1 MLLAAAPALAQDGG
15 AQQYPVAYVDRPL
28 TLPSLGV
35 SPDVTFDATQ
45 IVQDPNAAERTL
57 QTNLAFAGG
66 LTFGILDDLEVRA
79 SIGTIRFV
87 PEFQYLEPK
96 LGLTFRFVGA
106 ESFNMGI
113 RAETT
118 ALTLPGEAGIRVEAS
133 LPFLVRL
140 GSSARIDLAPGA
152 PVTFQEKKAVTVG
165 LNVPV
170 AFAFQVVE
178 VLHIGARTS
187 ATILDFSDPGQNLV
201 ILSGS
206 SWGCRSGRSG
216 RSWRSIRTSRGTSS
230 RGRAR
235 SSTTTR
241 STSRSSRRGR
251 RRGSTSTCDV
261 SLPRRRGAGGSRAG
275 HVRGDRGS
283 GARWIAS
290 EAGTLIR
297 TEPLK

>member
-1 MLLAAAPALAQDGG
+1 MHRCRALFLRITPALAPAVVLLAAAPALAQDGG

-87 PEFQYLEPK
+87 PDFQYLEPK

-118 ALTLPGEAGIRVEAS
+118 ALTLPGEAGVRVEAS

-201 ILSGS
+201 IPLGFFLGLSLGS
-206 SWGCRSGRSG
+206 ERPIVEIDPYFTWNEF
-216 RSWRSIRTSRGTSS
+216 SRPGAKFDNDKVNIEKFSAGAT
-230 RGRAR
+230 AR
-235 SSTTTR
+235 
-241 STSRSSRRGR
+241 
-251 RRGSTSTCDV
+251 
-261 SLPRRRGAGGSRAG
+261 LY
-275 HVRGDRGS
+275 
-283 GARWIAS
+283 
-290 EAGTLIR
+290 LY
-297 TEPLK
+297 L